1 MFILD
6 ALIQKTL
13 LEVLWILSIL
23 RLCGGGGVSRVLK
36 PGDLKK

>member
-23 RLCGGGGVSRVLK
+23 RLCGGGGGVESSK
-36 PGDLKK
+36 TG

>member
-23 RLCGGGGVSRVLK
+23 RLCGGGVSRVLK